1 MIHNFVVIFAGIASI
16 WNLKTFAQL
25 FKVLQSNQVKRTP
38 QDSISELIIWK
49 INPWVVPVTGV
60 KFKVAFLHA

>member
-1 MIHNFVVIFAGIASI
+1 MIHNFVVIFAGIAGI

-49 INPWVVPVTGV
+49 INPLVVPVTGV
-60 KFKVAFLHA
+60 KLKAAFLHA